1 MAEQP
6 DSFNSSTTFSRDE
19 NLKTAII
26 IPARLGSTRLPRKML
41 LAETGKTLIEHTYE
55 AATRCKQVERIIV
68 ATDDQEVVTVVQ
80 GFGGEAVLTSNEHVS
95 GTDRVAAAAS
105 PLTDFDLIVN
115 LQGDEPEVD
124 PACVDGVIEL
134 LAKHHDVHVGTVAC
148 PIRERTML
156 NDPACVKVVMDHAGR
171 ALYFSRS
178 CIPHARNWHQDL
190 LHAEPAIFWQHV
202 GIYVYR
208 REFLLRFSVLPK
220 SQLEGVEM
228 LEQLRVLQAGA
239 EIMVATANCTGK
251 GIDTLDDYR
260 AFVSRH
266 SNC

>member
-1 MAEQP
+1 MGQAV
-6 DSFNSSTTFSRDE
+6 SFNSSTSFSRDE

-55 AATRCKQVERIIV
+55 AATRCKQAERVIV
-68 ATDDQEVVTVVQ
+68 ATDDQEIITVVQ
-80 GFGGEAVLTSNEHVS
+80 GFGGEAVLTKKEHLS
-95 GTDRVAAAAS
+95 GTDRVAEAAA

-115 LQGDEPEVD
+115 LQGDEPEID
-124 PACVDGVIEL
+124 PKCVDDVIEL
-134 LAKHHDVHVGTVAC
+134 LASNQDVHVGTVAC

-178 CIPHARNWHQDL
+178 CIPHARNWHPDL
-190 LHAEPAIFWQHV
+190 LQTEPAIFWQHL

-208 REFLLRFSVLPK
+208 REFLLRFSALPK
-220 SQLEGVEM
+220 SRLEGVEM

-239 EIMVATANCTGK
+239 EILVATANCTGK